1 VPLVTQAFDWEHGV
15 FLGSIMASETTAA
28 QQGAVG
34 KLRRDPFAM
43 LPFTGYH
50 VGDYLNHWLKIG
62 KATDASKLP
71 KIFYVN
77 WFLKDEDGKFIWP
90 GFGENSRVLEWVFSR
105 CDGEGEAVETP
116 IGLLPTRDALPTDGL
131 DLPESAWERLLK
143 VDAEEWRA
151 EIPSIEEHFDEIGD
165 RLPQALRD
173 ELTALEKRLSS

>member
-1 VPLVTQAFDWEHGV
+1 
-15 FLGSIMASETTAA
+15 MASETTAA
-28 QQGAVG
+28 QTGAVG

-50 VGDYLNHWLKIG
+50 VGDYLSHWLKIG
-62 KATDASKLP
+62 KATDAAKLP

-77 WFLKDEDGKFIWP
+77 WFLKGDDGKFIWP
-90 GFGENSRVLEWVFSR
+90 GFGENSRVLEWVFQR
-105 CDGEGEAVETP
+105 CDDKGEFVETP
-116 IGLLPTRDALPTDGL
+116 IGLLPTREALPTDGL

-143 VDAEEWRA
+143 VDPEEWRQ